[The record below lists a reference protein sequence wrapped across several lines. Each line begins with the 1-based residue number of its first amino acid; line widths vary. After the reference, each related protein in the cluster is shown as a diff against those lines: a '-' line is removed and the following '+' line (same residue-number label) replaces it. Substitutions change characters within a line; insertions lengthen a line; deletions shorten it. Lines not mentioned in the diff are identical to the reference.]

1 MNDYYDTAKICING
15 HVITDSLQIDTQI
28 DQKFCDKCGSSLIT
42 KCPNC
47 NANIRGKKHIRDVT
61 SITNSRV
68 FPLTKPDKFC
78 YNCGKPYPWLESKIK
93 AAQELAHEIENLSEE
108 EINILTDSINDI
120 VVDTPKTQVSASRFI
135 KILSKTG
142 KGVINAF
149 RDLLID
155 VASETAKKIIW
166 PK

>member
-1 MNDYYDTAKICING
+1 MNDDYDIAKICING
-15 HVITDSLQIDTQI
+15 HVIKDSLQMNPQI
-28 DQKFCDKCGSSLIT
+28 DQKFCDKCGDVLIT

-61 SITNSRV
+61 SITNGRV
-68 FPLTKPDKFC
+68 FPLTKPDQFC

-108 EINILTDSINDI
+108 DINILTDSINDI

-135 KILSKTG
+135 KILSKTR

-155 VASETAKKIIW
+155 VASETARKIIW
-166 PK
+166 PE

>member
-15 HVITDSLQIDTQI
+15 HDITDSLQMDPQI
-28 DQKFCDKCGSSLIT
+28 DQNFCDKCGGSLIT

-47 NANIRGKKHIRDVT
+47 NANIRGKKHIKDVT
-61 SITNSRV
+61 SITNGRV
-68 FPLTKPDKFC
+68 FPLTKPDQFC
-78 YNCGKPYPWLESKIK
+78 YQCGKPYPWLESKIK
-93 AAQELAHEIENLSEE
+93 AARELAHRIKNISEKD
-108 EINILTDSINDI
+108 INILADSIDDI
-120 VVDTPKTQVSASRFI
+120 VVDTPKTQVSALKF
-135 KILSKTG
+135 KEILSKTG
-142 KGVINAF
+142 EGVINAF

>member
-1 MNDYYDTAKICING
+1 MNDYYDIAKICTNG
-15 HVITDSLQIDTQI
+15 HIITDSVQINSQI
-28 DQKFCDKCGSSLIT
+28 NQKFCSECGGTLIT

-68 FPLTKPDKFC
+68 FPLTKPDQFC

-93 AAQELAHEIENLSEE
+93 TAQELAHEIKNLSEE
-108 EINILTDSINDI
+108 DINILTDSINDI
-120 VVDTPKTQVSASRFI
+120 VVDTPKSQLSASRFTN
-135 KILSKTG
+135 ILSKTG
-142 KGVINAF
+142 KNVINAF

-155 VASETAKKIIW
+155 VVSETAKKIIW
-166 PK
+166 PE